1 MFNKELEALKNKHRW
16 TISEMKSSLEGI
28 NSRVNEEECISKLED
43 RMVDITAVEH
53 NKERRIKRNEDCSP
67 PGSFVHGILQAR
79 LLEWVA
85 IH

>member
-1 MFNKELEALKNKHRW
+1 
-16 TISEMKSSLEGI
+16 MKSSLEGI
-28 NSRVNEEECISKLED
+28 NSRVNEEERISKLED

-85 IH
+85 IAFCAVIC

>member
-1 MFNKELEALKNKHRW
+1 
-16 TISEMKSSLEGI
+16 MKSSLEGI